1 MDANSLLLTVIK
13 AEYDRDYTLRIT
25 FSNGEVRLVDFT
37 PLMQKGI
44 CKKLQDIDYF
54 KAFTLDPFTIEL
66 QDIDYFKAFT
76 LDPFTIDWN
85 DEIGFAPEYLYERG
99 VQLN

>member
-1 MDANSLLLTVIK
+1 
-13 AEYDRDYTLRIT
+13 
-25 FSNGEVRLVDFT
+25 
-37 PLMQKGI
+37 MQKGI
-44 CKKLQDIDYF
+44 CKK
-54 KAFTLDPFTIEL
+54 L

>member
-1 MDANSLLLTVIK
+1 
-13 AEYDRDYTLRIT
+13 
-25 FSNGEVRLVDFT
+25 
-37 PLMQKGI
+37 
-44 CKKLQDIDYF
+44 
-54 KAFTLDPFTIEL
+54 L

>member
-1 MDANSLLLTVIK
+1 MRTTSQLLTVTR
-13 AEYDRDYTLRIT
+13 AEYEKDFTLRIT

-44 CKKLQDIDYF
+44 CKKLQDKNYF
-54 KAFTLDPFTIEL
+54 KSFR
-66 QDIDYFKAFT
+66 

-85 DEIGFAPEYLYERG
+85 DEIGFAPECLYDHG
-99 VQLN
+99 VMA